1 MAVSKHLSLFLYL
14 SWNDKVLYQHKSFDH
29 NFSRF
34 KLCYTTWVNFTN
46 ETLNEKG
53 KLYNSITF
61 SKAHKQANFVQ
72 EYVTDHSIEPCKLQ
86 ESTSLGRRMGVGKSC
101 TGAIILIEFRFLIWM
116 VGQCIDFTVMPPNT
130 YIVYHLRYVKN

>member
-1 MAVSKHLSLFLYL
+1 M
-14 SWNDKVLYQHKSFDH
+14 
-29 NFSRF
+29 
-34 KLCYTTWVNFTN
+34 
-46 ETLNEKG
+46 
-53 KLYNSITF
+53 
-61 SKAHKQANFVQ
+61 
-72 EYVTDHSIEPCKLQ
+72 TDHSIEPCKLQ